1 MLRFAY
7 FVLGFVRKTQ
17 KTIVFQKHNEKIKVS
32 SNFHG
37 LNTLQHLRLR
47 GVYLELRV

>member
-7 FVLGFVRKTQ
+7 FVFGFIGKTQ
-17 KTIVFQKHNEKIKVS
+17 NQKVFKKYNERIKIS
-32 SNFHG
+32 STFY
-37 LNTLQHLRLR
+37 LPKTLQYLRLR

>member
-7 FVLGFVRKTQ
+7 FVFGFIGKVNSQ
-17 KTIVFQKHNEKIKVS
+17 KVFEKYNEKIKIPS
-32 SNFHG
+32 AFYLPNI
-37 LNTLQHLRLR
+37 LQHLRLR